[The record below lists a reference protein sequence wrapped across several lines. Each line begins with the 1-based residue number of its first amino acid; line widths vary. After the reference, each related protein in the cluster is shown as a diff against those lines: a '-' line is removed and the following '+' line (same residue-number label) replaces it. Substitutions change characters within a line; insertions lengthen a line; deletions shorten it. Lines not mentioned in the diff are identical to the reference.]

1 MTTIPVSRTVVLRRT
16 HHGSNALHRNSLI
29 GTSRS
34 ALTLKVFSK
43 IASRIELPCIFRVAR
58 WAYAYMSRSRPSPLS
73 FQLTLAAKTQVE
85 VKSRH
90 KNSTAYLSCHTEAY
104 HRRARSGGDKNVD
117 LS

>member
-1 MTTIPVSRTVVLRRT
+1 MQLSCCEVGVR
-16 HHGSNALHRNSLI
+16 LHVEVP
-29 GTSRS
+29 
-34 ALTLKVFSK
+34 AQ
-43 IASRIELPCIFRVAR
+43 
-58 WAYAYMSRSRPSPLS
+58 S
-73 FQLTLAAKTQVE
+73 FELTLAAKTQVE